1 MRTIS
6 SVWRGIG
13 RIMRK
18 RAGIIQA
25 VSQEAGQEGPPDIA
39 PADQSILQRVAAFT
53 MTSTARQVALL
64 EAVHYVVRRG
74 IVGDFVECGVWRGGS
89 SMIVALALAQLGVHD
104 RDLWLFDTYEGMTP
118 PTDLDTS
125 LDGLLASELLASQ
138 SPDDASSV
146 WCCASVDEV
155 RANMLSTGYP
165 PERIHLVK
173 GAVEKTIPATAP
185 ASIALLRLDTDWYES
200 TRHEMNHLFPRVS
213 PNGVLIVDDYG
224 HWQGARRAIDGYLR
238 EQQEHYLMLRL
249 DYTGRLLIKN

>member
-1 MRTIS
+1 M
-6 SVWRGIG
+6 
-13 RIMRK
+13 
-18 RAGIIQA
+18 IQA
-25 VSQEAGQEGPPDIA
+25 VSQEARQEWPPNIAPDIA

-118 PTDLDTS
+118 PTDLDTT
-125 LDGLLASELLASQ
+125 LDGLPASELLASQ

-155 RANMLSTGYP
+155 HANMLSTGYP
-165 PERIHLVK
+165 ADRKSV
-173 GAVEKTIPATAP
+173 V
-185 ASIALLRLDTDWYES
+185 
-200 TRHEMNHLFPRVS
+200 
-213 PNGVLIVDDYG
+213 
-224 HWQGARRAIDGYLR
+224 
-238 EQQEHYLMLRL
+238 
-249 DYTGRLLIKN
+249 